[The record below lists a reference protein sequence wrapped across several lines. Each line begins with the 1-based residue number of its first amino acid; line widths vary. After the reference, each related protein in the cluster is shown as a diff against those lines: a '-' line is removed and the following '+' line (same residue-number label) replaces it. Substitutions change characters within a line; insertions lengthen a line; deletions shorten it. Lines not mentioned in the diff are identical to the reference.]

1 MQDLLCIFLLKCVGG
16 WGDIEERETSKLA
29 FTKDSKKKTWVWIKF
44 LIQLDQVILLL
55 VGSAKIKGEIATSK
69 EPLPM
74 GQYIR

>member
-1 MQDLLCIFLLKCVGG
+1 MTLKK
-16 WGDIEERETSKLA
+16 ETSKLA
-29 FTKDSKKKTWVWIKF
+29 YTDKKKFSFLTYKRHKKRTWVWVKF